1 MSSQEAGL
9 MVPINVWANT
19 LCLRNDEIP
28 EVHHIVDYPHQPNGR
43 HLMPSSNWYG
53 TQHKTRTMAGL
64 LASAGILAASLGYMA
79 VAHAEPGCTASGLS
93 SALGTVATQTGGWLS
108 AHPEAEQVINTA
120 DEGAIQNYFATHQG
134 EWSELQGIA
143 SPLRNLRNSCPQ
155 HVSPG
160 DIARLYDA
168 MAS

>member
-1 MSSQEAGL
+1 MDELIDA
-9 MVPINVWANT
+9 WANT

-28 EVHHIVDYPHQPNGR
+28 EFTARWTTRTNRTEGHPMR
-43 HLMPSSNWYG
+43 SSSWYG
-53 TQHKTRTMAGL
+53 TRHKTWTVAGL
-64 LASAGILAASLGYMA
+64 VASAGILAASQGYIGRGGRDRA
-79 VAHAEPGCTASGLS
+79 GGPVPS
-93 SALGTVATQTGGWLS
+93 SALGAVATQTGGWLS

-120 DEGAIQNYFATHQG
+120 NEGDIQNYFATHQA